1 MKKFAAI
8 AALALLASAGA
19 YAQDESGSVDENRLG
34 AGLYGE
40 LGFTKIK
47 ATNPAAFAGASAKPT
62 MLRGVI
68 GKELMPNLAAE
79 FMLGIGAG
87 TSSLDYKYT
96 TGVPPAPVVPQ
107 SARVGTEIKNM
118 FGLYIVPKVALSDR
132 AQAYARLGFTNMSS
146 SDTPSSV
153 MAGLPAGASDNMT
166 NGKNNSVSWGLG
178 ASYRI
183 GEHAGVS
190 LDYMVYHK
198 KSQVKVDGVN
208 IGMTYKF

>member
-19 YAQDESGSVDENRLG
+19 YAQDSDAESDSGMARLG

-47 ATNPAAFAGASAKPT
+47 ATNPAAFAGGSVNPT
-62 MLRGVI
+62 MLRGVL
-68 GKELMPNLAAE
+68 GKELMPNLSAE
-79 FMLGIGAG
+79 LMLGLGAG
-87 TSSLDYKYT
+87 AGSADFKYT
-96 TGVPPAPVVPQ
+96 LPPSPVVMT
-107 SARVGTEIKNM
+107 ARVESEVKTMLG
-118 FGLYIVPKVALSDR
+118 FYIVPKIQLSDR
-132 AQAYARLGFTNMSS
+132 AQAYARLGLTNMST
-146 SDTPSSV
+146 SDTPVAV
-153 MAGLPAGASDNMT
+153 MGGLPAGTSNNMT

-183 GEHAGVS
+183 GENLGAS

-208 IGMTYKF
+208 IGLTYKF

>member
-19 YAQDESGSVDENRLG
+19 YAQDESGSKDEERLG

-47 ATNPAAFAGASAKPT
+47 ASNPAAFAGASAKPT

-68 GKELMPNLAAE
+68 GKELMPNLSAE
-79 FMLGIGAG
+79 LMLGLGAG
-87 TSSLDYKYT
+87 TGSLDYKYMAGAT
-96 TGVPPAPVVPQ
+96 PMSV
-107 SARVGTEIKNM
+107 RVESEVKSM
-118 FGLYIVPKVALSDR
+118 LGLYIVPKVALSDR
-132 AQAYARLGFTNMSS
+132 AQAYARLGFTNMST
-146 SDTPSSV
+146 SDTPASV
-153 MAGLPAGASDNMT
+153 MAGLPAGASNNMT

-183 GEHAGVS
+183 GENVGVS

-208 IGMTYKF
+208 LGLTYKF

>member
-8 AALALLASAGA
+8 AAIALLASVSA
-19 YAQDESGSVDENRLG
+19 YAQEAESVDMDRLG

-47 ATNPAAFAGASAKPT
+47 ATNPAAFAGGSVGPT
-62 MLRGVI
+62 MLRGVL

-79 FMLGIGAG
+79 FMLGLGAG
-87 TSSLDYKYT
+87 TGSADFKYT
-96 TGVPPAPVVPQ
+96 AGAPPVTQ
-107 SARVGTEIKNM
+107 SARVQSEIKNM
-118 FGLYIVPKVALSDR
+118 LGFYIVPKIQLSDR
-132 AQAYARLGFTNMSS
+132 AQAYARLGLTNMST
-146 SDTPSSV
+146 SDTSAAV
-153 MAGLPAGASDNMT
+153 MGGLPAGTSNNMT

-183 GEHAGVS
+183 GENMGAS

-208 IGMTYKF
+208 IGLTYKF

>member
-8 AALALLASAGA
+8 AALALLASVGA
-19 YAQDESGSVDENRLG
+19 SAQDESGSMNEERLG

-79 FMLGIGAG
+79 FMLGLGAG
-87 TSSLDYKYT
+87 TGSLDYKYT
-96 TGVPPAPVVPQ
+96 AGAPPAPV
-107 SARVGTEIKNM
+107 STRVESEVKSM
-118 FGLYIVPKVALSDR
+118 FGLYIVPKIALSDR
-132 AQAYARLGFTNMSS
+132 AQAYARLGFTNMST
-146 SDTPSSV
+146 SDTPASV
-153 MAGLPAGASDNMT
+153 MAGLPAGASNNMT

-183 GEHAGVS
+183 GENVGVS

-208 IGMTYKF
+208 LGLTYKF

>member
-19 YAQDESGSVDENRLG
+19 YAQDESGSADENRLG

-47 ATNPAAFAGASAKPT
+47 ASNPAAFAGASAKPT

-68 GKELMPNLAAE
+68 GKELMPNLSAE
-79 FMLGIGAG
+79 LMLGLGAG
-87 TSSLDYKYT
+87 TGSLDYKYMAGAT
-96 TGVPPAPVVPQ
+96 PMSV
-107 SARVGTEIKNM
+107 RVESEVKSM
-118 FGLYIVPKVALSDR
+118 LGLYIVPKVALSDR

-183 GEHAGVS
+183 GENVGVS

-208 IGMTYKF
+208 IGVTYKF